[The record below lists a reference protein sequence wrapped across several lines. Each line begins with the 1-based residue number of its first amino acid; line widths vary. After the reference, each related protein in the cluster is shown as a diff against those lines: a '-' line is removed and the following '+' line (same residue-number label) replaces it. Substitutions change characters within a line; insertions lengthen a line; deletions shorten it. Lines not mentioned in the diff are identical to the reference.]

1 MTSLLERPPPQD
13 DPVHPRWVLGSRLT
27 RIAPS
32 KWVIGV
38 LALLV
43 MALVLVPI
51 GSMLVRVFFDG
62 QRFTLST
69 FRDVFT
75 NDGLYPILG
84 NTVLVVLLGSACAFV
99 VGSLFAW
106 VNERTDARIPWIGEL
121 MPIAPLMIPAIAVA
135 IGWVF
140 LLAPKTGFLNVVL
153 RIVLEPFGYH
163 AADGPFNVFSL
174 PGLILVYTFAL
185 TPYVYVVMAAGL
197 RNIDPALEEAARV
210 SGKSSFSIFR
220 RVTLPAIK
228 PSVATAWFLLGAK
241 SLTMFSIPVVIGTGA
256 GVTVLSVYI
265 VRTVN
270 FIYPPQID
278 DAMVLG
284 LLVLVVILVLWRLQ
298 ARVIAKGH
306 FATIGG
312 KGARASRVRL
322 GLGRYVA
329 WVLIGAYL
337 LAVTILPLAGLVLVS
352 LQSYWTPA
360 VKWASLNLNNYR
372 QVLFDQPIISASLQR
387 SLILGVVTAT
397 VVLTI
402 AMLLQWLVRESP
414 GPVGRAIDGV
424 SKLPAGV
431 SSLVIGL
438 GFIVVFAGPPF
449 NLATTVTILLLAYI
463 VVHLP
468 EATILAGGALG
479 QVGRELTEA
488 SSVSGAGPGRTIRRV
503 LFPLMRPGLAAGW
516 ALVFVL
522 VIDELTVSAM
532 LSGNSNSVVGFQ
544 LLFLYE
550 YGLFPTLAALATV
563 VTAISL
569 VVVGTVLVVLGRRSG
584 VQALGRTRSG
594 S

>member
-1 MTSLLERPPPQD
+1 LAAVTPS
-13 DPVHPRWVLGSRLT
+13 RWAV
-27 RIAPS
+27 
-32 KWVIGV
+32 GV
-38 LALLV
+38 LAVLV
-43 MALVLVPI
+43 MALVLAPI
-51 GSMLVRVFFDG
+51 GSMLVRVFYDG
-62 QRFTLST
+62 DQFTLDT
-69 FRDVFT
+69 FRDVFSS
-75 NDGLYPILG
+75 NSLYEILL
-84 NTVLVVLLGSACAFV
+84 NTLIVVALGSVCAFV

-106 VNERTDARIPWIGEL
+106 LNERTDARVPWVGDL
-121 MPIAPLMIPAIAVA
+121 LPIAPLMIPAIAVA

-140 LLAPKTGFLNVVL
+140 LLAPRTGFLNVVL
-153 RIVLEPFGYH
+153 RAVLEPLGYS
-163 AADGPFNVFSL
+163 APEGPFNIFSL
-174 PGLILVYTFAL
+174 PGLILVYTYAL

-210 SGKSSFSIFR
+210 CGKSSLSIFR
-220 RVTLPAIK
+220 SVTLPAIK
-228 PSVATAWFLLGAK
+228 PAVATAWFLLGAK

-256 GVTVLSVYI
+256 GMTVLSVYI

-312 KGARASRVRL
+312 KGARPTRVKL
-322 GLGRYVA
+322 GAGRYVA
-329 WVLIGAYL
+329 WAVIGSYMF
-337 LAVTILPLAGLVLVS
+337 AVTILPLAGLVLVS
-352 LQSYWTPA
+352 LQRFWSPSIQWD
-360 VKWASLNLNNYR
+360 SLSLRNYE

-387 SLILGVVTAT
+387 SLMLGVVTAT
-397 VVLTI
+397 LVIAI
-402 AMLLQWLVRESP
+402 AMLLQWLVRESR
-414 GPVGRAIDGV
+414 GPFGRAVDGV

-488 SSVSGAGPGRTIRRV
+488 SSVSGAGPARTIRRV

-550 YGLFPTLAALATV
+550 YGLFPVLAALATV
-563 VTAISL
+563 ITVISL
-569 VVVGTVLVVLGRRSG
+569 VVVGLVLILLGRRSG
-584 VQALGRTRSG
+584 VHALGGKGR
-594 S
+594 